1 MCAGIPIQIELLF
14 LFTFV
19 TKLFVYL
26 RFCPPFNAGI
36 VIYHGVLSVNF
47 SIDSCKWLLSDG
59 RFHGKDLW
67 QPYGCIIKQ
76 YNKIDTRICLRHR
89 SINDEKN
96 QIHNN
101 NILFLGDSRIRQLFY
116 EFINRTSSF
125 PIQAARPVHHDINH
139 LDAELRLNATFRW
152 CPFVNESMFQIYRDI
167 ESEEL
172 QFKPKIIITGTASWT
187 IKQSNASEEA
197 LNEFSSNL
205 TKLLPLVHKVGQNTQ
220 VCIYSLFTVSM
231 KTHRIIK

>member
-1 MCAGIPIQIELLF
+1 M
-14 LFTFV
+14 
-19 TKLFVYL
+19 
-26 RFCPPFNAGI
+26 
-36 VIYHGVLSVNF
+36 IYHGVLSVNF

-76 YNKIDTRICLRHR
+76 YSKIDTRICLRHR
-89 SINDEKN
+89 SINDQKN
-96 QIHNN
+96 QIHSNY
-101 NILFLGDSRIRQLFY
+101 ILFLGDSRIRQLFY

-125 PIQAARPVHHDINH
+125 PIQAGRPVHADINH
-139 LDAELRLNATFRW
+139 LDPELKLNATFRW
-152 CPFVNESMFQIYRDI
+152 CPKVNESMFQIYRDI

-220 VCIYSLFTVSM
+220 VCVVCQSFQLCFLNTNRPIVMINPYGISNTDTVAPAAPGD
-231 KTHRIIK
+231 RGEIVEIA